1 MARPKRERHIAVD
14 EPDLAPGQARRLAAA
29 RKAKGNISFRALS
42 ELSGVSVASIQAIQ
56 NGTGKGSASCRTMAR
71 LADALGVPRGWL
83 AFGG

>member
-14 EPDLAPGQARRLAAA
+14 EPDLAPGQAQRLAAT
-29 RKAKGNISFRALS
+29 REAKKISFRALS
-42 ELSGVSVASIQAIQ
+42 ERSGVSVASIQAIE